1 MSAPSGRRKSRAS
14 ALHAWGAGLAAALVF
29 SACTAATQSSIPT
42 SGAPSVTPGESP
54 AATSSFIGDCCA
66 PPTASPYALVTARPG
81 GPGAVPSASF
91 QPTAAASPADSM
103 SEEGTGYFSQ
113 TVPAKTTIK
122 VPIGFEGSTWGAVVV
137 YAESGGL
144 AVTWAGKTVA
154 PQKYP
159 ALGASV
165 VGFSVSLDNPKDGD
179 LTIKNTTGSPI
190 DAAGYVMIMTRRH
203 LTLTPS
209 TTFPHMGQQISFDVT
224 LSQATDADGLTATLV
239 DLSGAATP
247 LSVTKVG
254 TGHWIGNVTFS
265 STGQFTIRAST
276 TGGTF
281 RGAMA
286 ELDAAAGV
294 VTVSTTFDEQVVDSD
309 HDGLIDELDLTPT
322 ITVPVA
328 GKYMANA
335 YLYDSSGA
343 EVTRDITGEIDL
355 VAGSQPL
362 KLEFGGTYIYNS
374 GRWGP
379 YTLRVTVL
387 HETTTSPEVEL
398 DDATLGTTAAYD
410 YMQFQHDRIAVDP
423 KSLSSKA
430 LDTNGDGLFDELDL
444 TGTVTV
450 ENAGQ
455 YSINSGLYANNPWGQ
470 VADEYMTFQLSAGPN
485 RVTLVYKGSD
495 IAKAGQDGPYVI
507 PTIDIYLTA
516 DPMSDLPIGFVQYTT
531 AAYKASQFGP

>member
-1 MSAPSGRRKSRAS
+1 MPALSGRRKNWAY
-14 ALHAWGAGLAAALVF
+14 ALHAWGAGLAAALIF

-42 SGAPSVTPGESP
+42 TGAPSVTPGESP
-54 AATSSFIGDCCA
+54 AATSSFVGDCCA

-81 GPGAVPSASF
+81 GPGAYPPASV
-91 QPTAAASPADSM
+91 QPTSAASPADSM

-122 VPIGFEGSTWGAVVV
+122 VPIDFEGSTWGAVVV
-137 YAESGGL
+137 YAKSGGL
-144 AVTWAGKTVA
+144 AVTWAGKTAA

-209 TTFPHMGQQISFDVT
+209 TTFPHEGQQISFDVNLT
-224 LSQATDADGLTATLV
+224 EATDADGLTATLV

-254 TGHWIGNVTFS
+254 TGHWTGDLTIS

-276 TGGTF
+276 TGGAF

-286 ELDAAAGV
+286 ELAVVSGGV
-294 VTVSTTFDEQVVDSD
+294 SVSTTFDEQVVDSD

-335 YLYDSSGA
+335 YLYDSTGV
-343 EVTRDITGEIDL
+343 EVAMDGTGDIDL
-355 VAGSQPL
+355 VAGAQPI
-362 KLEFGGTYIYNS
+362 KLEFDGKSIYKS

-379 YTLRVTVL
+379 YTLHVTIVY
-387 HETTTSPEVEL
+387 ETATSTAIEL

-410 YMQFQHDRIAVDP
+410 YMQFQHDRMAFDP
-423 KSLSSKA
+423 ESLSSKA
-430 LDTNGDGLFDELDL
+430 VDTNGDGLFDELDL

-450 ENAGQ
+450 ETAGQ
-455 YSINSGLYANNPWGQ
+455 YSINSGLYANPWGQ
-470 VADEYMTFQLSAGPN
+470 VAAEYMTFQLSAGPN

-495 IAKAGQDGPYVI
+495 IAKAGQDGPYVV
-507 PTIDIYLTA
+507 PTLDGYLTA
-516 DPMSDLPIGFVQYTT
+516 DPMGDLSLGSVDYTT